1 MMEYILIF
9 VSVIA
14 VLCGSA
20 AIIDYID
27 DKMNNTL

>member
-1 MMEYILIF
+1 MEYIIIF

-14 VLCGSA
+14 VLFGAA

-27 DKMNNTL
+27 DKIDNAI